1 MITYY
6 FKAYFIRKNDD
17 TYIVEIPEL
26 NDCYTY
32 GKTYDEAYSRA
43 TELVKEYFKVNPD
56 NLYDYI
62 RVYEGYEEYDL
73 DEHVKVA
80 TIVFDVDEFI
90 RENYTNPI
98 KRKITIPEWVDDLA
112 EREGLSLS
120 ELLEEA
126 VVNKV
131 GLSKAGW
138 YSDNKMKPIAEMQ

>member
-43 TELVKEYFKVNPD
+43 TELVKEYFKVNPN

-80 TIVFDVDEFI
+80 TIVFDVDEFVK
-90 RENYTNPI
+90 ENYTNEVTMTL
-98 KRKITIPEWVDDLA
+98 RVPEWVDDLA

-131 GLSKAGW
+131 GLSKAG
-138 YSDNKMKPIAEMQ
+138 

>member
-80 TIVFDVDEFI
+80 TIVFDVDEFVK
-90 RENYTNPI
+90 ENYTNEVTMTL
-98 KRKITIPEWVDDLA
+98 RVPEWVDHFA
-112 EREGLSLS
+112 EREGIPVTDYLQKCV
-120 ELLEEA
+120 EE
-126 VVNKV
+126 
-131 GLSKAGW
+131 
-138 YSDNKMKPIAEMQ
+138 YMAEYEN